1 MNDESGVFTA
11 DAQQLDQFGFINI
24 SLDMVR
30 EWIIRSIF
38 IAALGTLLS
47 LRFPFCNEVHFL
59 FWLRHRRPIKGVR
72 NRFRRD
78 NRAM

>member
-38 IAALGTLLS
+38 IAAFGPLLS
-47 LRFPFCNEVHFL
+47 LRFPFCDEV
-59 FWLRHRRPIKGVR
+59 
-72 NRFRRD
+72 
-78 NRAM
+78 